1 MFYGLAKR
9 ARPSNRPP
17 RQKDADEAAIMA
29 VGTRRT
35 LLLLTLDE
43 QLAQIV
49 APLLNPAW
57 TLIHQNGHYTAPAI
71 FAHPNIRIVV
81 LDDATVAESDRGWL
95 LNRIRK
101 NAADA
106 SLIYVAGNHS
116 QDGERLARGNG
127 AHYYASKPLSP
138 ELFGHVL
145 KSFMRARG

>member
-1 MFYGLAKR
+1 MFDCLPKR
-9 ARPSNRPP
+9 ARSSNPRPA
-17 RQKDADEAAIMA
+17 RKDAGVAGLVAT
-29 VGTRRT
+29 GTKRT

-49 APLLNPAW
+49 TPLLDPAW
-57 TLIHQNGHYTAPAI
+57 TLIRQNGHYTAPAT
-71 FAHPNIRIVV
+71 FAHPNIRIVL
-81 LDDATVAESDRGWL
+81 LDDDSVAESDRGWL

-116 QDGERLARGNG
+116 EDGERLARGSG
-127 AHYYASKPLSP
+127 AHYYVSKPLSP

-145 KSFMRARG
+145 KSFIRARG